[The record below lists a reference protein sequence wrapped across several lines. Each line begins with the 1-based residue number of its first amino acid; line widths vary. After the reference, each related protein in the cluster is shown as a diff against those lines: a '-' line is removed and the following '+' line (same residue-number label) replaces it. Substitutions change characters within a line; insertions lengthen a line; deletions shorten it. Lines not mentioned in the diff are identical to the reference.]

1 MNIHIFTKAFLCAS
15 MLCIASI
22 SLSCSQN
29 KDEQVLLTINRL
41 SANAENSDSLRA
53 IHSKFYD
60 NGEKKLILDAIAD
73 SSINLKALALATI
86 FKPEEIAD
94 YVLKHPSIELIS
106 HIQDTLLQIDEG
118 EFSAF
123 ATILSDKFN
132 SLSAEQQAEFVT
144 VVASPED
151 CAANLEPGDD
161 ELRNKILKIYRDSS
175 DISAIERFNG
185 NIK

>member
-1 MNIHIFTKAFLCAS
+1 MNIHIFTRTFLCAS

-29 KDEQVLLTINRL
+29 KNEQVSLTINRL
-41 SANAENSDSLRA
+41 STNADNTDSLKA
-53 IHSKFYD
+53 IHSKFYNND
-60 NGEKKLILDAIAD
+60 EKKLILNAIAD

-86 FKPEEIAD
+86 FKPNEIAD
-94 YVLKHPSIELIS
+94 YVLNHPSIELIS
-106 HIQDTLLQIDEG
+106 HIQNTLLQVDEG

-123 ATILSDKFN
+123 TAVLSDKFN
-132 SLSAEQQAEFVT
+132 SLSAERQAEFVT
-144 VVASPED
+144 TVASPED

-161 ELRNKILKIYRDSS
+161 ELRNKILKIYRDNS
-175 DISAIERFNG
+175 DISAIERFNE